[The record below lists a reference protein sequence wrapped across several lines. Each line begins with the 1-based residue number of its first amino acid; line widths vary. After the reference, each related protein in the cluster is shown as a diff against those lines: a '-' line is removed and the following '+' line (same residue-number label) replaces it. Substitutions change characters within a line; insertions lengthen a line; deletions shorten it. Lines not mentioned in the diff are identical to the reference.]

1 MDEPLPRPSASP
13 LEEARAE
20 VQRRTGELYLEFLR
34 RDSMSCGL
42 YVLEAGADDPQEPH
56 QEDEVYL
63 VLAGRAHLEVAGRDH
78 PVEPG
83 GVLFVAR
90 TVPTVSTPSPSA
102 CRCWSSSPRRVGLD
116 GGLHPGRRGPRRS
129 GPRRDG

>member
-1 MDEPLPRPSASP
+1 MDEPPVESFDVDS

-42 YVLEAGADDPQEPH
+42 YVLEAGATDPQEPH

-63 VLAGRAHLEVAGRDH
+63 VLGGRARLRAGDRDDPVGPGSVA
-78 PVEPG
+78 
-83 GVLFVAR
+83 FVAR
-90 TVPTVSTPSPSA
+90 KVPHRFHDITERLSVLVFFAPA
-102 CRCWSSSPRRVGLD
+102 E
-116 GGLHPGRRGPRRS
+116 S
-129 GPRRDG
+129 G

>member
-1 MDEPLPRPSASP
+1 VDEPPFETFDVPS

-42 YVLEAGADDPQEPH
+42 YVLESGADDPQEPH
-56 QEDEVYL
+56 QEDEVY
-63 VLAGRAHLEVAGRDH
+63 VVRSGRAQLMVAGRDH

-83 GVLFVAR
+83 GVLFVGR
-90 TVPTVSTPSPSA
+90 TVPHRFHDVTERLSVLVFFAPAESA
-102 CRCWSSSPRRVGLD
+102 
-116 GGLHPGRRGPRRS
+116 
-129 GPRRDG
+129 

>member
-1 MDEPLPRPSASP
+1 VDEPPFETFAVPS

-63 VLAGRAHLEVAGRDH
+63 VLAGRARLEVAGRDH
-78 PVEPG
+78 PVGPG
-83 GVLFVAR
+83 SVLFVAR
-90 TVPTVSTPSPSA
+90 TVPHRFHGITERLSVLVFFAPAESA
-102 CRCWSSSPRRVGLD
+102 
-116 GGLHPGRRGPRRS
+116 
-129 GPRRDG
+129 

>member
-1 MDEPLPRPSASP
+1 MDEPPVETFDVAS

-42 YVLEAGADDPQEPH
+42 YVLVAGATDPQEPH

-63 VLAGRAHLEVAGRDH
+63 VLSGRARLRVDGDDRPVGPGSVA
-78 PVEPG
+78 
-83 GVLFVAR
+83 FVAR
-90 TVPTVSTPSPSA
+90 TVPHRFSDVTERLSVLVLFAPA
-102 CRCWSSSPRRVGLD
+102 E
-116 GGLHPGRRGPRRS
+116 S
-129 GPRRDG
+129 G